1 MSLPAD
7 HIYKKQA
14 IVTARPAKLIDL
26 LFEGAL
32 QAIERAKNSA
42 EDQNFIQRNENM
54 NRYISKAQLIIR
66 ELQASLDLN
75 TPGDLAPT
83 LYRLYDYFC
92 HLLIEANLKK
102 STEPLNEVQAHLAE
116 IQQAWKTVLNRPSSF

>member
-14 IVTARPAKLIDL
+14 IVTARPAKLVDL
-26 LFEGAL
+26 LLEGAL

-42 EDQNFIQRNENM
+42 QEQDFIQRNENM

-66 ELQASLDLN
+66 ELQASLDLSA
-75 TPGDLAPT
+75 PGELAQT

-92 HLLIEANLKK
+92 HLLIRLISKN
-102 STEPLNEVQAHLAE
+102 Q
-116 IQQAWKTVLNRPSSF
+116 SSL